1 VAQNDILQTSCLHIV
16 IFFHSPVFILIQCS
30 RTPKIFLG
38 SSNLL
43 GGDPRQISIF
53 IILSILKNFNDIL
66 SLCSGLVPLWR
77 YVAAV
82 GNNGEYVVR
91 MI

>member
-1 VAQNDILQTSCLHIV
+1 MAQNDILQTSCLHIV

-38 SSNLL
+38 SRNLL

-53 IILSILKNFNDIL
+53 IILSILKNFNDIAL
-66 SLCSGLVPLWR
+66 ASYPYGGTLLPWAIMVNTWSV
-77 YVAAV
+77 
-82 GNNGEYVVR
+82 
-91 MI
+91 